1 MQDDVSEEIKKAVAL
16 DRYHRDSCLR
26 KLCLLALAATIVITV
41 LLGVKV
47 PNQDFGSARYIGTV
61 VGHFI
66 GLFIIP
72 ALFFAIIRLAR
83 NASVPTRGLG
93 TGVVILAIIS
103 ISMYYSSLKDLEKE
117 FGAAPVQDAGITQ
130 R

>member
-1 MQDDVSEEIKKAVAL
+1 MQSDVSEEVKKAVAA
-16 DRYHRDSCLR
+16 DRYHRDSCMR
-26 KLCLLALAATIVITV
+26 KLCLLALAATIIITV
-41 LLGVKV
+41 LLAFKA
-47 PNQDFGSARYIGTV
+47 PNQDFGSARYIGTFI
-61 VGHFI
+61 GTFI

-72 ALFFAIIRLAR
+72 ALFFAIVRLAR

-93 TGVVILAIIS
+93 TGVVILALLS

-117 FGAAPVQDAGITQ
+117 FGAAPVESVGATQ

>member
-41 LLGVKV
+41 LLGFKV

-72 ALFFAIIRLAR
+72 ALFFAVIRLAR
-83 NASVPTRGLG
+83 SASVPTRGFG
-93 TGVVILAIIS
+93 TGVAILLFLS
-103 ISMYYSSLKDLEKE
+103 ISMTYSSLKDLEVE
-117 FGAAPVQDAGITQ
+117 FGAAPVQDAGTTQ

>member
-1 MQDDVSEEIKKAVAL
+1 MQIDDSEETKRAVAA

-41 LLGVKV
+41 LLGFKV
-47 PNQDFGSARYIGTV
+47 PNQDFGSARYIGTFI
-61 VGHFI
+61 GTFI

-72 ALFFAIIRLAR
+72 ALFFAIVRLAR
-83 NASVPTRGLG
+83 SASVPTRGLG
-93 TGVVILAIIS
+93 TGVVILLLLS
-103 ISMYYSSLKDLEKE
+103 ISMYYSSQKDLEVE
-117 FGAAPVQDAGITQ
+117 FGAAPVNDAGVTQ

>member
-93 TGVVILAIIS
+93 TGVAILLFLS
-103 ISMYYSSLKDLEKE
+103 ISMTYSSLKDLEVE